1 MPNALA
7 SFTVTRSN
15 NNSINKLK
23 WFSSLFHHLSHFF
36 VLYRLWYKQLL
47 DNTCQP
53 YKICYRTACIAA
65 ADFKSLIKN
74 SNKIHLLKRIFLH
87 REKDQTKHFSPYR
100 CKRRFDKQPILLQR
114 VPFKIHFKWLFRQGI
129 VEIRGSHWNKKSFIG
144 AFRFCQRSMMEPF
157 RVNS

>member
-1 MPNALA
+1 MPNALV

-23 WFSSLFHHLSHFF
+23 WFSSLFHYLSHFF
-36 VLYRLWYKQLL
+36 VLSRLWYKQLL

-74 SNKIHLLKRIFLH
+74 SNKIHLLKRVFLH
-87 REKDQTKHFSPYR
+87 RGKDQTKHFSPYR
-100 CKRRFDKQPILLQR
+100 CKRPFDHLNEFLKTAD
-114 VPFKIHFKWLFRQGI
+114 FTSK
-129 VEIRGSHWNKKSFIG
+129 GSI
-144 AFRFCQRSMMEPF
+144 
-157 RVNS
+157 